1 MKTVAALSLLA
12 GSALA
17 FAPQQAGKSSSAVS
31 ASFEDALGVQP
42 PLGFWDPLNI
52 LENADEERFNRLRYV
67 EIKHGRI
74 AMLAVLGHI
83 HTAFG
88 ARVPGN
94 IDMSGTSFASIKT
107 GIAGLSDIPQAG
119 LIQIVAF
126 IGFLEVFIM
135 KDKGAGEFPG
145 DLRNGIFTWKGTEEE
160 LMQKRAIELNNG
172 RAAQMGILGLMVH
185 EQLTGE
191 PYVLNALCGVPSGFN
206 AGL

>member
-1 MKTVAALSLLA
+1 MKSAIIATLI
-12 GSALA
+12 GSAAA
-17 FAPQQAGKSSSAVS
+17 FAPAQTGK
-31 ASFEDALGVQP
+31 ASTALNAFESELGVQP
-42 PLGFWDPLNI
+42 PLGFFDPLGM
-52 LENADEERFNRLRYV
+52 LDDADQERFDRLRYV

-94 IDMSGTSFASIKT
+94 IDYSGTSFASIKT
-107 GIAGLSDIPQAG
+107 GIAGLKDIPSAG
-119 LIQIVAF
+119 LIQIIAF

-135 KDKGAGEFPG
+135 KDKGQGEFPG
-145 DLRNGIFTWKGTEEE
+145 DLRNGMFTWKGTEEE
-160 LMQKRAIELNNG
+160 LTQKRAIELNNG

-185 EQLTGE
+185 EQLSGE
-191 PYVLNALCGVPSGFN
+191 PYVINALFGNPSGFN